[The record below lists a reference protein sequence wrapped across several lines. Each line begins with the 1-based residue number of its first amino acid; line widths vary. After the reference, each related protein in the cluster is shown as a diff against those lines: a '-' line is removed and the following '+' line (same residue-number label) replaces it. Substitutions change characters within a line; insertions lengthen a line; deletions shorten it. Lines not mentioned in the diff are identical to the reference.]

1 VQIEPRVRRAIFLG
15 FGGGG
20 RLLHDARARRESR
33 QSSGLTRRLTR
44 EMAEPMNK
52 RLAMLEKLTSSAQ
65 ADSFAFYC
73 LAMEYRKEGRVDDA
87 VGTFS
92 TLRDR
97 DAGYLPMYLMAGQ
110 VLREAARLAD
120 ASQWLKQGIELAR
133 QKNDGKAL
141 GELESELAT
150 VES

>member
-1 VQIEPRVRRAIFLG
+1 
-15 FGGGG
+15 
-20 RLLHDARARRESR
+20 
-33 QSSGLTRRLTR
+33 
-44 EMAEPMNK
+44 MAEPMNK
-52 RLAMLEKLTSSAQ
+52 RLAMLEKVTASAQ

-87 VGTFS
+87 LGAFE
-92 TLRDR
+92 TLRAR

-110 VLREAARLAD
+110 MLREAARLAD
-120 ASQWLKQGIELAR
+120 ASLWLKQGIELAT

-150 VES
+150 VET